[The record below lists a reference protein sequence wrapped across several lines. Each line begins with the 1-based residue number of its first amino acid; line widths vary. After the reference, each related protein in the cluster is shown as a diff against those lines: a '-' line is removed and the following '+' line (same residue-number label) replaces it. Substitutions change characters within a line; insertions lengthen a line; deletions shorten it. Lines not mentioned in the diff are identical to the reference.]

1 MSNSRDIQAQ
11 KTRQNIIDCM
21 YELRST
27 TDYYKIRITD
37 IAKKAGVS
45 VGTVYVYFHSKAEI
59 ATTLVHE
66 RNVMLTNDHSFDK
79 DIHVVEQFSEYV
91 DAYLR
96 LIQSDGFEFSRGITL
111 AMIEECVGR
120 QATAISLQKEYIVDL
135 IQRGVSSGE
144 LNTKTVSPEEFF
156 DLFIGSVNGTLLEW
170 FYTRNEEYLINGMIR
185 TKKLIHLMQ

>member
-21 YELRST
+21 YELLST
-27 TDYYKIRITD
+27 TDYYKIRIPD

-96 LIQSDGFEFSRGITL
+96 LIQSDGFEFSR
-111 AMIEECVGR
+111 E
-120 QATAISLQKEYIVDL
+120 SL
-135 IQRGVSSGE
+135 
-144 LNTKTVSPEEFF
+144 SP
-156 DLFIGSVNGTLLEW
+156 
-170 FYTRNEEYLINGMIR
+170 
-185 TKKLIHLMQ
+185 

>member
-1 MSNSRDIQAQ
+1 MSTSRDIQAQ

-21 YELRST
+21 YELLST

-37 IAKKAGVS
+37 IAKNAGVS
-45 VGTVYVYFHSKAEI
+45 VGTVYLYFHSKAEI

-66 RNVMLTNDHSFDK
+66 RNVILTNDQSIDRNVS
-79 DIHVVEQFSEYV
+79 IVEQFSEYI

-96 LIQSDGFEFSRGITL
+96 LIQNDGFEFSRGISL

-120 QATAISLQKEYIVDL
+120 QATAISLQKEYIVQL
-135 IQRGVSSGE
+135 VQRGVLNGE
-144 LNTKTVSPEEFF
+144 LNTDTVSPEEFF
-156 DLFIGSVNGTLLEW
+156 DLFISSVNGTLLEW
-170 FYTRNEEYLINGMIR
+170 FYTRNEEDLINGMVR